1 MVTTTHPEKA
11 LTSRPAKSGNHRIK
25 VTKLP
30 ENRKEARNM
39 NISEKIL
46 AEASGKSIVQPG
58 EIVDANVDVIMVHD
72 LTGPLAIEA
81 FKRIGVSKVWNNK
94 KVVII
99 LDHQIPAESVK
110 MAELH
115 KMLRKF
121 ANEQSIRIYDVG
133 EGGIC
138 HQVMPEQ
145 GYVTPGSLI
154 VGADSHTCTYGAFG
168 SFATGIGSTEAA
180 AVFATGK
187 LWLKV
192 PKTIK
197 FNIEGKFQKYITPK
211 DLILSIIGKVGVDG
225 AIYKSTEFTG
235 ETMREMS
242 ISGRMTVCNMAVEMG
257 AKNGVV
263 EPDETTRKFLEGR
276 VPKANLNSDQ
286 WKSDADAKYEKI
298 IKIDVSELE
307 PQVACPNSVDN
318 VKPISKVGDVEIN
331 QAFIGSCTN
340 GRIED
345 LRIGAQIL
353 KGKKVKR
360 GVRALVIP
368 ASQEVY
374 AQALKEGLME
384 IFTAAGA
391 LVCGA
396 TCGPCLGGHIGLLAS
411 GEVCVSTS
419 NRNFIGRMGSPEA
432 GVYLASPAV
441 VAASALTGKL
451 TDPREVEA

>member
-1 MVTTTHPEKA
+1 
-11 LTSRPAKSGNHRIK
+11 
-25 VTKLP
+25 
-30 ENRKEARNM
+30 M

-46 AEASGKSIVQPG
+46 AKASGKKTVHPG
-58 EIVDANVDVIMVHD
+58 EIVDANVDVVMVHD

-81 FKRIGVSKVWNNK
+81 FKKIGVQQVWDNK

-121 ANEQSIRIYDVG
+121 AKEQNIRLYDVG

-138 HQVMPEQ
+138 HQVMPEK

-168 SFATGIGSTEAA
+168 SFGTGIGSTEAA

-192 PKTIK
+192 PEAIK
-197 FNIEGKFQKYITPK
+197 FNVEGKFPKYVTPK
-211 DLILSIIGKVGVDG
+211 DLVLHIIGKVGVDG

-235 ETMREMS
+235 QTMRDMS
-242 ISGRMTVCNMAVEMG
+242 IAGRMTVCNMAVEMG
-257 AKNGVV
+257 AKNGIVA
-263 EPDETTRKFLEGR
+263 PDETTVKFLESR
-276 VPKANLNSDQ
+276 VPKAKALVDG
-286 WKSDADAKYEKI
+286 WKSDADAKYEKTI
-298 IKIDVSELE
+298 EINVSDME
-307 PQVACPNSVDN
+307 PQVAVPSSVDN
-318 VKPISKVGDVEIN
+318 VKPISKVGDVAVN

-345 LRIGAQIL
+345 LRMAAQIM
-353 KGKKVKR
+353 KGKKVKS

-368 ASQEVY
+368 ASQEVF
-374 AQALKEGLME
+374 AQALKEGLTE
-384 IFTAAGA
+384 IFTESGA
-391 LVCGA
+391 LMCGA

-419 NRNFIGRMGSPEA
+419 NRNFVGRMGSPQA
-432 GVYLASPAV
+432 NVYLASPAV

-451 TDPREVEA
+451 TDPRKLEA

>member
-1 MVTTTHPEKA
+1 
-11 LTSRPAKSGNHRIK
+11 
-25 VTKLP
+25 
-30 ENRKEARNM
+30 M

-46 AEASGKSIVQPG
+46 AKASGKTTVHPG
-58 EIVDANVDVIMVHD
+58 EIVDAKVDTIMVHD

-81 FKRIGVSKVWNNK
+81 FKKIGISKVWDNK

-121 ANEQSIRIYDVG
+121 AKEQNIRLYDVG

-138 HQVMPEQ
+138 HQVMPEK
-145 GYVTPGSLI
+145 GYVKPGDLI

-168 SFATGIGSTEAA
+168 SFSTGIGSTEAA

-187 LWLKV
+187 LWMKV
-192 PKTIK
+192 PSTIK
-197 FNIEGKFQKYITPK
+197 FNVSGKFPQYVTPK
-211 DLILSIIGKVGVDG
+211 DLILHIIGKVGVDG
-225 AIYKSTEFTG
+225 AIYKSAEFTG
-235 ETMREMS
+235 ETMRDMS
-242 ISGRMTVCNMAVEMG
+242 IAGRMTVCNMAVEMG
-257 AKNGVV
+257 AKNGIV
-263 EPDETTRKFLEGR
+263 EPDETTRKFLEPR
-276 VPKANLNSDQ
+276 VQGKVTIDQ

-298 IKIDVSELE
+298 IDINVAKLE
-307 PQVACPNSVDN
+307 PQVACPSSVDN
-318 VKPISKVGDVEIN
+318 VKPISKVGDVPIN
-331 QAFIGSCTN
+331 QAFVGSCTN

-345 LRIGAQIL
+345 LRIAAQIM
-353 KGKKVKR
+353 KGKKVKA

-374 AQALKEGLME
+374 AQALKEGLVE
-384 IFTAAGA
+384 IFTESGA

-411 GEVCVSTS
+411 GEACVSTS

-432 GVYLASPAV
+432 NVYLASPAV

-451 TDPREVEA
+451 TDPTALEA

>member
-1 MVTTTHPEKA
+1 
-11 LTSRPAKSGNHRIK
+11 L
-25 VTKLP
+25 
-30 ENRKEARNM
+30 

-46 AEASGKSIVQPG
+46 ANASGKETVHTG
-58 EIVDANVDVIMVHD
+58 EIIDARVDVIMVHD

-81 FKRIGVSKVWNNK
+81 FKRIGIPKVWDNK
-94 KVVII
+94 KIVII

-115 KMLRKF
+115 KTLRKF
-121 ANEQSIRIYDVG
+121 AKDHSIRLYDVG

-138 HQVMPEQ
+138 HQVMPEK
-145 GYVTPGSLI
+145 GYVTPGALI

-192 PKTIK
+192 PETIK
-197 FNIEGKFQKYITPK
+197 FIIEGNFANYVTPK
-211 DLILSIIGKVGVDG
+211 DLVLSMIGKMGVDG
-225 AIYKSTEFTG
+225 AIYKSLEFTG
-235 ETMREMS
+235 QTMRKMS
-242 ISGRMTVCNMAVEMG
+242 IAGRMTVCNMAVEMG
-257 AKNGVV
+257 AKNGIV
-263 EPDETTRKFLEGR
+263 EPDEITLKFLEGR
-276 VPKANLNSDQ
+276 VPKERLLINH
-286 WKSDADAKYEKI
+286 WKSDIDAKYEKTI
-298 IKIDVSELE
+298 SIDVSNLA
-307 PQVACPNSVDN
+307 PQIACPNSVDN
-318 VKPISKVGDVEIN
+318 VKSIGELGDIDIN

-345 LRIGAQIL
+345 LRTAAQIM
-353 KGKKVKR
+353 KGKKVKT

-374 AQALKEGLME
+374 AQALKEGLVE
-384 IFTAAGA
+384 IFTEAGA

-411 GEVCVSTS
+411 GEVCISTS

-432 GVYLASPAV
+432 HVYLASPAV
-441 VAASALTGKL
+441 VAASALKGKL
-451 TDPREVEA
+451 TDPTKIEA

>member
-1 MVTTTHPEKA
+1 
-11 LTSRPAKSGNHRIK
+11 
-25 VTKLP
+25 
-30 ENRKEARNM
+30 M

-46 AEASGKSIVQPG
+46 AKASGKKTVHKG
-58 EIVDANVDVIMVHD
+58 EIVEANVDVVMVHD
-72 LTGPLAIEA
+72 LTGPLAVEA
-81 FKRIGVSKVWNNK
+81 FKKIGVSKVWNSK

-121 ANEQSIRIYDVG
+121 ANEQSIRLFDVG

-138 HQVMPEQ
+138 HQVMPEK

-192 PKTIK
+192 PEAIK
-197 FNIEGKFQKYITPK
+197 FNVEGKFPKYVTPK
-211 DLILSIIGKVGVDG
+211 DLVLHMIGKVSVDG
-225 AIYKSTEFTG
+225 ATYKSVEFTG
-235 ETMREMS
+235 QTMREMS
-242 ISGRMTVCNMAVEMG
+242 IAGRMTACNMAVEMG
-257 AKNGVV
+257 AKNGIV
-263 EPDETTRKFLEGR
+263 EPDEITQKFLETR
-276 VPKANLNSDQ
+276 VPKDRADPDG
-286 WKSDADAKYEKI
+286 WKSDADAKYEKT
-298 IKIDVSELE
+298 IKIDVSNLE
-307 PQVACPNSVDN
+307 PQIACPSSVDN
-318 VKPISKVGDVEIN
+318 VKPISKVGEVAVN

-345 LRIGAQIL
+345 LRVAAQIL
-353 KGKKVKR
+353 KGKKVKT

-374 AQALKEGLME
+374 AQALKEGLTE
-384 IFTAAGA
+384 VFTEAGA

-432 GVYLASPAV
+432 NVYLASPAV

-451 TDPREVEA
+451 TDPRKLEA